1 MKGDTILLRQAHPKF
16 VDEGQ
21 LTSQAFV
28 PFPKDDAK
36 LSVYDGE
43 QISAAESHRH
53 YTETLKN
60 EADSVWGVTCA
71 EVIHVDLSYR
81 SDPLPESPAHALI
94 DFSGKS
100 TSACRKLAKRLRDFA
115 SIRGRLHP

>member
-1 MKGDTILLRQAHPKF
+1 MTDDTILLRQAHPKF

-28 PFPKDDAK
+28 PFPKDEAK
-36 LSVYDGE
+36 LSVYNGE
-43 QISAAESHRH
+43 QMTAAESYRH
-53 YTETLKN
+53 YTETLNN

-71 EVIHVDLSYR
+71 EVTNVDLSYA

-100 TSACRKLAKRLRDFA
+100 TSACRKLAKKLREFA
-115 SIRGRLHP
+115 SLRGRLHP

>member
-1 MKGDTILLRQAHPKF
+1 MKDDTILLRQAHPKF

-21 LTSQAFV
+21 VTSQAFV
-28 PFPKDDAK
+28 PFLKDGAK
-36 LSVYDGE
+36 LSVYDGD
-43 QISAAESHRH
+43 QITAAESFLH
-53 YTETLKN
+53 YTETLNN
-60 EADSVWGVTCA
+60 ESDSVWGVTCT
-71 EVIHVDLSYR
+71 EVADVDLSYA

-100 TSACRKLAKRLRDFA
+100 SSACRKLAKKLREFA